1 MNRRLITSAL
11 PYVNNEPHLG
21 NLIQVLSADCFARFC
36 RLRGYETLY
45 ICGTDEYGTA
55 TETRAAEEGVSERE
69 LCDRYWRLH
78 DEIYRWFTIK
88 FDEFGRTST
97 PIQTE
102 VTQDIFKKNDA
113 NGMITEKT
121 GEQLFCP
128 KCDRFL
134 ADRYVRGV
142 CPHCGYEKARGD
154 QCERCGKLLD
164 PTDLKEPACS
174 SCGSTP
180 ELRETKHLYIDLPKN
195 REKLETWIKTASAEG
210 RWARNAI
217 QMAQSWIRD
226 GLHERAITRDLK
238 WGIPVPKPGYEKKV
252 FYVWFDA
259 PIGYISITGNWA
271 EKRGLDWRKTVDDW
285 WKNPEDVALFQF
297 IGKDNIPFH
306 TVIFP
311 SSLLGT
317 GEKWTMLH
325 HMSSSEYLNY
335 ESGKFSKSEGRG
347 VFGTDVM
354 NSGIPSDVWRFYIYY
369 TRPEKSDA
377 LFTWKDFAEKV
388 NAELIGNLGNLVN
401 RTLSFVTRY
410 YNGKAPAAGGN
421 SAFWEKVRKLE
432 GEITDLL
439 EWAELRDGY
448 HKIFELAAFANKY
461 FQENEPWK
469 KRTEAPAEAEAVIG
483 DLTAL
488 LADIAVLI
496 QPFTPVAAEK
506 IAGFLGLTL
515 EKGKPGTAIDWSSLG
530 KGTPIDAA
538 VHIKS
543 EVLFAKLEDDFING
557 LRTQYAGSQKER
569 ENERKEKAEAK
580 PEDKFAASID
590 LRVAKIVKIERHPKA
605 DKLYVETL
613 DIAGEERVIVSGLVP
628 FYKEEELLNKHVI
641 VAYNLKAAKLRGI
654 ESRGMLLAAS
664 VKNEDGSETVE
675 VLEAADA
682 ETGTRIKLQGVNDG
696 DDSKP
701 VAADI
706 DIDTFFSV
714 PIAVTDGIVN
724 VNGKAFTVNGKPVT
738 TEKVKN
744 GEAH

>member
-1 MNRRLITSAL
+1 
-11 PYVNNEPHLG
+11 V
-21 NLIQVLSADCFARFC
+21 
-36 RLRGYETLY
+36 
-45 ICGTDEYGTA
+45 
-55 TETRAAEEGVSERE
+55 
-69 LCDRYWRLH
+69 
-78 DEIYRWFTIK
+78 
-88 FDEFGRTST
+88 
-97 PIQTE
+97 
-102 VTQDIFKKNDA
+102 
-113 NGMITEKT
+113 
-121 GEQLFCP
+121 
-128 KCDRFL
+128 
-134 ADRYVRGV
+134 
-142 CPHCGYEKARGD
+142 
-154 QCERCGKLLD
+154 
-164 PTDLKEPACS
+164 
-174 SCGSTP
+174 
-180 ELRETKHLYIDLPKN
+180 
-195 REKLETWIKTASAEG
+195 
-210 RWARNAI
+210 

-271 EKRGLDWRKTVDDW
+271 EKRGLDWRKVVDDW

-325 HMSSSEYLNY
+325 HMSSTEYLNY

-369 TRPEKSDA
+369 TRPGKSDA

-421 SAFWEKVRKLE
+421 SAFWERVRKLE
-432 GEITDLL
+432 GEITDSL

-515 EKGKPGTAIDWSSLG
+515 EKGKAGAAIDWSNLG
-530 KGTPIDAA
+530 KGTSITAP
-538 VHIKS
+538 IKS
-543 EVLFAKLEDDFING
+543 EVLFTKLEDDFINA
-557 LRTQYAGSQKER
+557 LREKYAGSQKER
-569 ENERKEKAEAK
+569 SEKERKEKERKEKAEAK
-580 PEDKFAASID
+580 PEDRFAALID

-605 DKLYVETL
+605 DKLYIETL

-641 VAYNLKAAKLRGI
+641 VAYNLKAAKLRGV

-664 VKNEDGSETVE
+664 VKNEDESETVE
-675 VLEAADA
+675 VLEAANA
-682 ETGTRIKLQGVNDG
+682 ETGARVKLQGVNDK
-696 DDSKP
+696 DDDIKP
-701 VAADI
+701 VAAEI

-714 PIAVTDGIVN
+714 PITVADGIVN
-724 VNGKAFTVNGKPVT
+724 VNGKAFTVNGKTVK

-744 GEAH
+744 GEVH